1 MHAVLIEAVG
11 SVAGLL
17 TTIAF
22 LPQVMRTWTTRSAGD
37 LSYAM
42 LTIFAVGLALWFA
55 YGLMIGSW
63 PVIGA
68 NGVTL
73 ALVSVILALKLSE
86 TRRLLAAERAL
97 SPHEAGPNLDA
108 GNV

>member
-11 SVAGLL
+11 GLAGLL

-22 LPQVMRTWTTRSAGD
+22 LPQVVRTWTTKSAGD
-37 LSYAM
+37 ISFAM
-42 LTIFAVGLALWFA
+42 LTIFAVGVALWFA
-55 YGLMIGSW
+55 YGLMIVSW

-73 ALVSVILALKLSE
+73 LLVLIILTLKVFE
-86 TRRLLAAERAL
+86 TQRLLAAERAL
-97 SPHEAGPNLDA
+97 VPHEMEGPH
-108 GNV
+108 V

>member
-11 SVAGLL
+11 GIAGLL

-22 LPQVMRTWTTRSAGD
+22 LPQVVRTWTTKSAGD
-37 LSYAM
+37 ISFAM
-42 LTIFAVGLALWFA
+42 LTIFAVGVALWFA
-55 YGLMIGSW
+55 YGLMIVSW

-73 ALVSVILALKLSE
+73 LLVLTILGLKVLE
-86 TRRLLAAERAL
+86 TQRLLAAERAL
-97 SPHEAGPNLDA
+97 VPHEMEGPH
-108 GNV
+108 V

>member
-11 SVAGLL
+11 GIAGLL

-22 LPQVMRTWTTRSAGD
+22 LPQVVRTWTTKSAGD
-37 LSYAM
+37 ISFAM
-42 LTIFAVGLALWFA
+42 LTIFAVGVALWFA
-55 YGLMIGSW
+55 YGLMIVSW

-73 ALVSVILALKLSE
+73 LLVLTILALKVLE
-86 TRRLLAAERAL
+86 TQRLLAAERAL
-97 SPHEAGPNLDA
+97 VPHEMEGPH
-108 GNV
+108 V